1 MELFT
6 YMTHLWISN
15 KGLSKSATRNQ
26 CLVGIHCDWISL
38 YFHRFLLQRTDRVEL
53 MMPLTWQGLFVIY
66 SYSWFVTNPQSN
78 INITNSWNEGVG
90 SFGYGN
96 SNTLLQMCISPSP
109 TATSPQGRFSL
120 ADNLYIYSCPD
131 LSTTPPLYNGQ
142 FLLSPR
148 WLLRRKT
155 FNGMKLA
162 LPLEDYFR
170 QNV

>member
-1 MELFT
+1 
-6 YMTHLWISN
+6 
-15 KGLSKSATRNQ
+15 
-26 CLVGIHCDWISL
+26 
-38 YFHRFLLQRTDRVEL
+38 
-53 MMPLTWQGLFVIY
+53 MPLTWQGLFVIY

-131 LSTTPPLYNGQ
+131 LSTTATSLQRPISSVPKVAVEAGDVQLYETSPTFRG
-142 FLLSPR
+142 LLQAKCLGSWWRHSSFSPASS
-148 WLLRRKT
+148 LRFSHENIT
-155 FNGMKLA
+155 SVL
-162 LPLEDYFR
+162 
-170 QNV
+170 